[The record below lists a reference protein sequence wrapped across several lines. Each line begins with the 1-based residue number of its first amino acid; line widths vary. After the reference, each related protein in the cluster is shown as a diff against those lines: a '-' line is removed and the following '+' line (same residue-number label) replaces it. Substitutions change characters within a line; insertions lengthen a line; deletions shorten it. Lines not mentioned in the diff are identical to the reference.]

1 MKQALKESLEKGAGS
16 YEQMKSV
23 AYGYSSK
30 RECSLQ
36 EAVYQVIPELWL
48 RKFFSGALYENS
60 NIPEKRVRMMMS
72 KKEISVLPKKSTD
85 IYKRNM
91 VNRYMIRPKD

>member
-48 RKFFSGALYENS
+48 RKFFQERYMQTV
-60 NIPEKRVRMMMS
+60 IFQK
-72 KKEISVLPKKSTD
+72 SVLE
-85 IYKRNM
+85 
-91 VNRYMIRPKD
+91 